1 MSKELAALLGGREIG
16 RIFQD
21 RRGRLAFTYDE
32 GWRGAPDAY
41 PLSLSMPLAASE
53 HGPGPIEAFLWG
65 LLPDNVQILDRWAR
79 RFRVSPRN
87 AFALIAH
94 VGEECA
100 GAVQFVHADH
110 AKTLLGG
117 ARKTVQWLDTADVAE
132 RLRALRADQS
142 AWRQAGDTGQFSLA
156 GAQPKTALLLENG
169 RWGVPSGRTPTTHI
183 LKPPM
188 PELNGHV
195 ENEHFC
201 LALARELGLPAAASE
216 VRRFD
221 GEIAIVV
228 ERYDR
233 LRTQDGI
240 IRVHQEDVCQAL
252 GVMPTKKYE
261 SEGGPGVRRIADL
274 LRVHSS
280 ARDDDLA
287 TFLDAIAFNWLIGG
301 SDAHAKN
308 YSILLAAGAQAR
320 LAPLYDLGSVL
331 PYPKIDVHKV
341 TLAMKLGGEYRLRA
355 VGPRQW
361 HKLAAELR
369 LDPTRVRDRVRELAG
384 AIPDAAETVA
394 RRARQSGLR
403 HPVVDRLAD
412 VLGTRAVECAGSLS
426 ASRTRE

>member
-1 MSKELAALLGGREIG
+1 MTRELVVLLDAREVGRV
-16 RIFQD
+16 RQD
-21 RRGRLAFTYDE
+21 RRGRLTFTYDD

-41 PLSLSMPLAASE
+41 PLSLSMPLAAAE
-53 HGPGPIEAFLWG
+53 HGTGPVEAFLWG
-65 LLPDNVQILDRWAR
+65 LLPDNLHILDRWGR

-100 GAVQFVHADH
+100 GAVQFLRPDRV
-110 AKTLLGG
+110 KTVLGE

-142 AWRQAGDTGQFSLA
+142 AWRQPGDTGQFSLA
-156 GAQPKTALLLENG
+156 GAQPKTALLLEKG

-188 PELNGHV
+188 VELDGHV

-201 LALARELGLPAAASE
+201 LTLARELGLPVAASA
-216 VRRFD
+216 VQRFD

-233 LRTQDGI
+233 LRTGGGI
-240 IRVHQEDVCQAL
+240 VRVHQEDVCQAL

-261 SEGGPGVRRIADL
+261 SEGGPGVRRIAEL

-280 ARDDDLA
+280 ARDDDLS
-287 TFLDAIAFNWLIGG
+287 TFLDAIVFNWLIAG

-308 YSILLAAGAQAR
+308 YSILLAAGGQTR
-320 LAPLYDLGSVL
+320 LAPLYDLASVL
-331 PYPKIDVHKV
+331 PYPNIDVHKV
-341 TLAMKLGGEYRLRA
+341 TLAMKVGGEYRLRI
-355 VGPRQW
+355 VGPPQW
-361 HKLAAELR
+361 QKLAAELR
-369 LDPTRVRDRVRELAG
+369 LDPASVRSRVRELAD
-384 AIPDAAETVA
+384 AIPDAAQTVR
-394 RRARQSGLR
+394 RRARESGLR
-403 HPVVDRLAD
+403 HPIVGRSAD
-412 VLGTRAVECAGSLS
+412 VLAKRALQCAAALS
-426 ASRTRE
+426 RNPR

>member
-1 MSKELAALLGGREIG
+1 MTKELIALLGGREVG
-16 RIFQD
+16 RVRQD
-21 RRGRLAFTYDE
+21 RRGRLAFAYDD
-32 GWRGAPDAY
+32 GWRGAPEAY

-53 HGPGPIEAFLWG
+53 HGAGPVEAFLWG
-65 LLPDNVQILDRWAR
+65 LLPDNADILARWGR

-87 AFALIAH
+87 AFALIAY

-100 GAVQFVHADH
+100 GAVQFVRPERVKAV
-110 AKTLLGG
+110 LGSG
-117 ARKTVQWLDTADVAE
+117 RKTVQWLDTADVAE
-132 RLRALRADQS
+132 RLRALRIDQS
-142 AWRQAGDTGQFSLA
+142 AWRQPGDTGQFSLA
-156 GAQPKTALLLENG
+156 GAQPKTALLFENG

-188 PELNGHV
+188 VELDGHV

-201 LALARELGLPAAASE
+201 LALARDLGLPAAASD

-233 LRTQDGI
+233 LRTRRGI
-240 IRVHQEDVCQAL
+240 VRVHQEDVCQAL

-261 SEGGPGVRRIADL
+261 SEGGPGIRRIAEL

-280 ARDDDLA
+280 GRDDDLA
-287 TFLDAIAFNWLIGG
+287 TFLDAIVFNWLIAG

-308 YSILLAAGAQAR
+308 YSMLLAAGGQAR
-320 LAPLYDLGSVL
+320 LAPLYDLASAL
-331 PYPKIDVHKV
+331 PYPKIDAHKV

-361 HKLAAELR
+361 HKLAAEFR
-369 LDPTRVRDRVRELAG
+369 LDPARVRDRVRELA
-384 AIPDAAETVA
+384 AAVPDAAEAVR
-394 RRARQSGLR
+394 RRARESGLR
-403 HPVVDRLAD
+403 HPIVSRLAE
-412 VLGTRAVECAGSLS
+412 VLTKRAKQCGSLVS
-426 ASRTRE
+426 LSPR

>member
-1 MSKELAALLGGREIG
+1 MSGELTALLGGREVG
-16 RIFQD
+16 RILQD
-21 RRGRLAFTYDE
+21 RRGRLAFAYDE
-32 GWRGAPDAY
+32 SWRGDPDAY

-53 HGPGPIEAFLWG
+53 HGPGPVEAFLWG

-100 GAVQFVHADH
+100 GAVQFVRPDRVKA
-110 AKTLLGG
+110 LLGG
-117 ARKTVQWLDTADVAE
+117 GRRSVQWLESADVAE
-132 RLRALRADQS
+132 RLRALRVDQS
-142 AWRQAGDTGQFSLA
+142 AWRQPGDTGQFSLA

-188 PELNGHV
+188 VELDGHV

-233 LRTQDGI
+233 LRIHDGI
-240 IRVHQEDVCQAL
+240 VRVHQEDVCQAL
-252 GVMPTKKYE
+252 GVMPTRKYE
-261 SEGGPGVRRIADL
+261 SEGGPGVRRIAEL
-274 LRVHSS
+274 LRIQSS
-280 ARDDDLA
+280 ARDADLA

-308 YSILLAAGAQAR
+308 YSILLAAGGQAR

-331 PYPKIDVHKV
+331 PYPKIDAHKV

-355 VGPRQW
+355 IGPRQW

-369 LDPTRVRDRVRELAG
+369 LDPARVRDRVRELAG
-384 AIPDAAETVA
+384 AIPDAAATVRGHA
-394 RRARQSGLR
+394 HDSGLR
-403 HPVVDRLAD
+403 HPIVERLAE
-412 VLGTRAVECAGSLS
+412 VLARRAVQCARLLW
-426 ASRTRE
+426 ASRA